1 MKTEQQRPV
10 NKVPLLTGAIVLVAS
25 IAILTI
31 VPIIRR
37 SQNNQKSVKLLSN
50 SDPRQRESGIA
61 NLSVTIHPSLTQKLI
76 TLLFDEDEYVR
87 INAAIALRRIG
98 SYAVQPLLATL
109 EGNRPV
115 KLFPGYVLK
124 SSRDAVIFTLTN
136 IDPEVTEILAQ
147 NITRDHPQSRGVVQE
162 TLIRIGKPCLPTII
176 SKLRESQDSTFLI
189 LGCNIVAHIG
199 DSGIASLSNLLN
211 STDENFKLQKQI
223 VQSLGNSNSDSA
235 LPTLKQTLGNPR
247 LKGTALSAIGRIGTP
262 KSIDFLAQYSRTV
275 KPSHILAIALGGNN
289 NLKSVSILTRWLD
302 HEEANI
308 VEASALGLSNAN
320 NNPALIEKLLF
331 LLKSRHP
338 AADESAYTLGKLRS
352 RKSIPLLLKAT
363 NEGEPIQLR
372 INAIIALKN
381 IPAPSTYNDMVK
393 LTEDLSPDVKRFA
406 QEAVQAFV
414 SSGGSRP

>member
-1 MKTEQQRPV
+1 MKTEQQRPA
-10 NKVPLLTGAIVLVAS
+10 NKFPLLIGSIVILGFITLV
-25 IAILTI
+25 TI

-37 SQNNQKSVKLLSN
+37 SQKSQKAVKMLAS

-61 NLSVTIHPSLTQKLI
+61 NLSATIHPSLTQKLI

-87 INAAIALRRIG
+87 INAAIALRRVG
-98 SYAVQPLLATL
+98 SYAVEPLLATL

-115 KLFPGYVLK
+115 KLFSGYVLK

-136 IDPEVTEILAQ
+136 KDPEVTELLSQ
-147 NITRDHPQSRGVVQE
+147 NITRDHPQSRAVVQE
-162 TLIRIGKPCLPTII
+162 TLTRIGKPCLPAII
-176 SKLRESQDSTFLI
+176 SKLQQSQDSTLLI

-199 DSGIASLSNLLN
+199 DSGIASLSELLD
-211 STDENFKLQKQI
+211 SADENFELQKQI
-223 VQSLGNSNSDSA
+223 VQSLGNSNSDAA
-235 LPTLKQTLGNPR
+235 LPTLKQTLSNPR

-262 KSIDFLAQYSRTV
+262 QSIDFLAQYSRTV

-289 NLKSVSILTRWLD
+289 NFKSVSILTRWLD
-302 HEEANI
+302 HEDTKI
-308 VEASALGLSNAN
+308 VEASALSLSSAN
-320 NNPALIEKLLF
+320 ENPELIEKLSF

-338 AADESAYTLGKLRS
+338 AADESAYALGQLRS

-381 IPAPSTYNDMVK
+381 IPAPSTYNDMMK
-393 LTEDLSPDVKRFA
+393 LTKDASPDVKRFA
-406 QEAVQAFV
+406 QEAVRTFV
-414 SSGGSRP
+414 SSGGYRP